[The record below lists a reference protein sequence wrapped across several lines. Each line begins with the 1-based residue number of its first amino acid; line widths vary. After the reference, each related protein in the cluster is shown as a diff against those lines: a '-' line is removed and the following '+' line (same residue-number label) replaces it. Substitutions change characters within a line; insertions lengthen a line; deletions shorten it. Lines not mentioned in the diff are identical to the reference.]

1 MKEAKKHFTETQV
14 ITTTFLKNCVK
25 IPKKEIISETND
37 QEGVSMKQY
46 VEELNNYKQI
56 AFKRGSMLFEDFN
69 YKFFNKYIIQIDPD
83 VNNKDILEEEFPGG
97 FIPSPALKSLKK
109 GD

>member
-1 MKEAKKHFTETQV
+1 
-14 ITTTFLKNCVK
+14 
-25 IPKKEIISETND
+25 
-37 QEGVSMKQY
+37 
-46 VEELNNYKQI
+46 
-56 AFKRGSMLFEDFN
+56 MLFEDFN